1 MYFSAAAGTASDE
14 AATGAAGEGKEVGA
28 AKPGKGTGETSAPAA
43 GANPQEQRAGT
54 RE

>member
-1 MYFSAAAGTASDE
+1 MYFSAAAGAASDE
-14 AATGAAGEGKEVGA
+14 AAAGAAGEGKEVGA

-43 GANPQEQRAGT
+43 GPNPQKQRAGT